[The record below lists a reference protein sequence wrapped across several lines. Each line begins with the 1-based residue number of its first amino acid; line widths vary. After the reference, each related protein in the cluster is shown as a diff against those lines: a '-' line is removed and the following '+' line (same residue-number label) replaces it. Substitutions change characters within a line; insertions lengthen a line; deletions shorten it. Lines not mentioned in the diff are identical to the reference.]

1 MHGGKE
7 VLPGIGYR
15 AMPFAVMGMGGG
27 PEKLKLEA
35 ESLPSRSSKMGLG
48 SLLYVRESRQHIT
61 KIHSRGN

>member
-7 VLPGIGYR
+7 VLPGTGYR

-27 PEKLKLEA
+27 PEKLKLDA

-48 SLLYVRESRQHIT
+48 SFLYVRKRRQHIT